1 MEGPERMT
9 GQVGKVKNPEDI
21 AVVGAGIGGLCTAAR
36 LAKAGHRVTIF
47 EASNR
52 TGGKCRTEWIDR
64 YAFDTGPSLL
74 TLPAVYRDFF
84 QRTGDV
90 MGRVLE
96 LEEVN
101 PSFDYRFHDG
111 TSVKFAN
118 LSRKKT
124 LSSIQESL
132 GIEAAA
138 EWDSILKQGEM
149 LWDRIRENYVEWEFS
164 FTRFNPDTYLRLR
177 APFVRNPYLNKI
189 LSHYATYFGYPAGLY
204 KWSHIVAFI
213 EESFGVWQIEGGLET
228 LTAAIKQRA
237 LDCGATIG
245 ESSAFDFYIDA
256 TELHSTPPQRL
267 IGIANYPHE
276 LPIRMVLFHKDGLTT
291 DIYSTRI
298 DSGKYSLVLT
308 GKLDIDNFNNFAE
321 VDQIRAGFEGDADNQ
336 VITKIRTANKR
347 KFKVRHID
355 SLAHAG
361 ITGELLANAVRG
373 IKNRPSHEH

>member
-1 MEGPERMT
+1 MKN
-9 GQVGKVKNPEDI
+9 KVQIDGASI
-21 AVVGAGIGGLCTAAR
+21 AGLTAAAR
-36 LAKAGHRVTIF
+36 LAKFKYQVNVSGETYKNTQI
-47 EASNR
+47 EDYS
-52 TGGKCRTEWIDR
+52 
-64 YAFDTGPSLL
+64 FDSGAILS
-74 TLPAVYRDFF
+74 LPAVYRDFF
-84 QRTGDV
+84 QKTGKHF
-90 MGRVLE
+90 GQVLN
-96 LEEVN
+96 VKSMD
-101 PSFDYRFHDG
+101 PAFIFVFDDLQI
-111 TSVKFAN
+111 SFAN
-118 LSRKKT
+118 LSRSARLAEIEKK
-124 LSSIQESL
+124 L
-132 GIEAAA
+132 GPDAAA
-138 EWDSILKQGEM
+138 EWDSVLKQGEM
-149 LWDRIRENYVEWEFS
+149 MWDRIRENYVEWEFS
-164 FTRFNPDTYLRLR
+164 FTKFNPDTYLRLR
-177 APFVRNPYLNKI
+177 APYVRNPYLNKI
-189 LSHYATYFGYPAGLY
+189 LSQYATYFGYPAGLY

-237 LDCGATIG
+237 LDCGATMG
-245 ESSAFDFYIDA
+245 DSSEFDFYIDA
-256 TELHSTPPQRL
+256 TELHSTPAQRL

-276 LPIRMVLFHKDGLTT
+276 LPIRMVLFHKDGLAT

-308 GKLDIDNFNNFAE
+308 GKLDIDNFNSFAE

>member
-1 MEGPERMT
+1 MK
-9 GQVGKVKNPEDI
+9 QVFIE
-21 AVVGAGIGGLCTAAR
+21 GAGLAALTCAAR
-36 LAKAGHRVTIF
+36 LQKFKYQTFIVGDTYKNTAIDGF
-47 EASNR
+47 E
-52 TGGKCRTEWIDR
+52 
-64 YAFDTGPSLL
+64 FDTAPLF
-74 TLPAVYRDFF
+74 TLPAVYRDLF
-84 QRTGDV
+84 QKTGKHF
-90 MGRVLE
+90 GQVLE
-96 LEEVN
+96 VKAVE
-101 PSFDYRFHDG
+101 PAFIFRFSDVEI
-111 TSVKFAN
+111 TFAN
-118 LSRKKT
+118 LSRSARLAEIDKK
-124 LSSIQESL
+124 L
-132 GIEAAA
+132 GPEAAA

-237 LDCGATIG
+237 LDCGATMG
-245 ESSAFDFYIDA
+245 ESSEFDFYIDA

-321 VDQIRAGFEGDADNQ
+321 VDQIRADFEGDADNQ

-347 KFKVRHID
+347 KFKVRNID